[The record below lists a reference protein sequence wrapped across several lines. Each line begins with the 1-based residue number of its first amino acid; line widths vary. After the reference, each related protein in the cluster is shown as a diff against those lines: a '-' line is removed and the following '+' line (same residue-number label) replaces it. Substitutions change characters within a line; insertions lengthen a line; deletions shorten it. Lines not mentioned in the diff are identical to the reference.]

1 MSLRF
6 HIIDAL
12 LDFVIAG
19 LVFRKLPVVLVL
31 IHCRG
36 GVHGYE
42 PLHQATG
49 HFQLCLQL
57 CFLIFQARNIAALIH
72 DFLAQPDDLILVF
85 QQLVDRHDS
94 PAFRE
99 IGEAVGLRSS
109 ATISRYIHRLI
120 DDGRISIE
128 ESKPRTLSAKNSG
141 AAFETVHQ
149 RVCLTLADGGKIYM
163 DCNLRKPRA
172 ASIKLTFDG
181 ILDAKAMKGRI
192 ERIVSCNMS
201 YE

>member
-1 MSLRF
+1 MVYTRRPSDQRCEE
-6 HIIDAL
+6 IYAYITEYVA
-12 LDFVIAG
+12 
-19 LVFRKLPVVLVL
+19 
-31 IHCRG
+31 
-36 GVHGYE
+36 E
-42 PLHQATG
+42 NG
-49 HFQLCLQL
+49 H
-57 CFLIFQARNIAALIH
+57 
-72 DFLAQPDDLILVF
+72 
-85 QQLVDRHDS
+85 S
-94 PAFRE
+94 PTFRE
-99 IGEAVGLRSS
+99 VGNAVGLRSS
-109 ATISRYIHRLI
+109 STVSRYIHRLI

-192 ERIVSCNMS
+192 ERIVSCKTS